1 MFAQNSSSN
10 SHNSTRK
17 NIEALPA
24 YLTGL
29 TIAPLT
35 SQNAITSHL
44 QMELFRQSSNSYYDI
59 GDVVYGSL
67 ILSPKRTIKV
77 IEMSVVLSF
86 DEVAK
91 QTGWI
96 TDTYK
101 LQQNYLDHFV
111 IHLNSSPLITSLG
124 FIYTVPFSIQIPEI
138 VSRAHSTHA
147 NCNHLRL
154 PPSLGSPSEL
164 NIESNNIENNAAR
177 INYKL
182 KAFAQIFN
190 DELNVSQQFA
200 TAFEYI
206 YVIPSYTLS
215 EDEKNIVTQSPH
227 SVTCCVSRRS
237 GILQSSFKETFL
249 LELLETPLISLKETT
264 VAVLSIFDTPPLCTL
279 PPKILNI
286 TIDLYA
292 YTYYSE
298 ELPKTN
304 SFRLLSI
311 KPSANTTWIKT
322 RTQSF
327 HTVFEL
333 PLTIPQKN
341 KIIIPTF
348 ESCMISRKYKLNIE
362 VMLQGCT
369 KTLKLCMPINVVAS
383 MIPRSNEG
391 LTAVMEN
398 YHEYNK
404 LPDYSI
410 IS

>member
-24 YLTGL
+24 YSTGI

-44 QMELFRQSSNSYYDI
+44 EIKLFHQSFNSCYDI

-77 IEMSVVLSF
+77 IEMTVVLSF

-96 TDTYK
+96 SDTYRSQK
-101 LQQNYLDHFV
+101 NYLDHFV
-111 IHLNSSPLITSLG
+111 IHLNLSPLVTLPG

-138 VSRAHSTHA
+138 VSRAHNTHT

-182 KAFAQIFN
+182 KAVAKIFN
-190 DELNVSQQFA
+190 DTLNVSQQFA

-206 YVIPSYTLS
+206 HVIPSYTLS
-215 EDEKNIVTQSPH
+215 EYDKNIVTRSPH
-227 SVTCCVSRRS
+227 SVTCCVSRKN
-237 GILQSSFKETFL
+237 GVLQSSFKETFL
-249 LELLETPLISLKETT
+249 LELLETPLISMKETT
-264 VAVLSIFDTPPLCTL
+264 VAVLSVLDTPSFCAL
-279 PPKILNI
+279 PPKISNI

-298 ELPKTN
+298 EPPKLN
-304 SFRLLSI
+304 SFKLLSI
-311 KPSANTTWIKT
+311 KPSANTTWVKT
-322 RTQSF
+322 RAQSF
-327 HTVFEL
+327 YTVFEL

-341 KIIIPTF
+341 KMIVPTF
-348 ESCMISRKYKLNIE
+348 ESCMVSRKYELNIE

-369 KTLKLCMPINVVAS
+369 KTLKLCMPINVIAS
-383 MIPRSNEG
+383 LIPRSNEG
-391 LTAVMEN
+391 LTANMEN

-404 LPDYSI
+404 LPDYSTI
-410 IS
+410 N